1 MPKGSY
7 SETHRLKETHASIT
21 SRSSSSRIAK
31 LQDGHFYVGKQQGV
45 VKSSQRLKEQGRK
58 VAVLYCRS
66 TLQMQSETLSDKR
79 V

>member
-21 SRSSSSRIAK
+21 SRSSSRIAK
-31 LQDGHFYVGKQQGV
+31 LQHGHFYVGKQQGV
-45 VKSSQRLKEQGRK
+45 VTSSQRLKEQGRK